1 MGCFKLGGGRCSVYS
16 LLLAIANKAKVDVK
30 DKSMPSSNDEGAAKL
45 CLKHSRE
52 MVAQQGKEQKYTIP
66 GFSGIQGRYPRQL

>member
-1 MGCFKLGGGRCSVYS
+1 MYS

-52 MVAQQGKEQKYTIP
+52 MVAQQGKEQKYPIP
-66 GFSGIQGRYPRQL
+66 GFSGIQWPLPKAIVICIMQVLLQS